1 MSCRLKAIWISDA
14 FASRAVDECA
24 HLLLQLFHIFSDE
37 VSMSGSSGG
46 GGGGGIGSREVSCDG
61 LSFRTQLASPQAAVV
76 ATLAV
81 GHVLQVRY
89 LQVGTAQV
97 LVAQANGQNVGS
109 LLGVNA
115 TRLRECI
122 LANHQYV
129 ATVVQIHGGQVTVD
143 VAHV

>member
-1 MSCRLKAIWISDA
+1 MSLRLKAIWISDA
-14 FASRAVDECA
+14 FASGAVDECA
-24 HLLLQLFHIFSDE
+24 HLLVQLFHIFSDE

-46 GGGGGIGSREVSCDG
+46 GGGGIGSREVSCDD